1 MCKRDVECLLLIINV
16 DETGRLM
23 GDITYCMCGMT
34 ITLGGPFKASQPILE
49 VFRWNWICS
58 ICFWIPK
65 TVTAF
70 TVVRPLPPTSL
81 SQLLWWLR
89 WHIVLDHQSKVTEPW
104 SAPPILIQFQQ
115 QPYLPLQP
123 LSSLV
128 APVLYWSHNLIK
140 HVSLKMQFP
149 PHQHRARALCSSCA
163 RRVIDLVRLLLAGSS
178 SPPPHLAIFSLL
190 PASPPAASHHST
202 LKQTLPTLWRPAKHT
217 SPPSVHSAKVH
228 LLLSFHRCPCLW
240 LNEVQGSTEPLC
252 THRCAHAVLMNT
264 HKRRAQKHTP
274 HSSTG
279 ICPPSKPWQQ
289 RPRGTQWGGWWV
301 SSFWGEKRS

>member
-1 MCKRDVECLLLIINV
+1 MQHLTCKLYVVRDFVCLLLIINV
-16 DETGRLM
+16 DETGCLI
-23 GDITYCMCGMT
+23 GDITYICCLCDMT
-34 ITLGGPFKASQPILE
+34 ITHCGPFKASQPILE
-49 VFRWNWICS
+49 LPWWNWICS

-65 TVTAF
+65 TLTAF

-81 SQLLWWLR
+81 AQPLWWLR

-115 QPYLPLQP
+115 QPHLPFQP

-178 SPPPHLAIFSLL
+178 SPPPHSAIFSLL

-202 LKQTLPTLWRPAKHT
+202 LKQTLPTLWCPAKYT
-217 SPPSVHSAKVH
+217 SPPSVHSSKRPPAVQFPSLPMPLTEWGSERHWTIVH
-228 LLLSFHRCPCLW
+228 PQ
-240 LNEVQGSTEPLC
+240 VC
-252 THRCAHAVLMNT
+252 TCNAPEHTQKAHTNT
-264 HKRRAQKHTP
+264 HHTL
-274 HSSTG
+274 
-279 ICPPSKPWQQ
+279 
-289 RPRGTQWGGWWV
+289 
-301 SSFWGEKRS
+301 